1 MNIQQFVQV
10 SQMYNEIANYFLK
23 KGGRDGSIEALRL
36 AVRFDPGN
44 KTAQYHL
51 KRLLS
56 AVRKE

>member
-44 KTAQYHL
+44 QTAQYYL
-51 KRLLS
+51 QRLLAS
-56 AVRKE
+56 ERKR